1 MSAGGP
7 QTTLGPV
14 GSICFQAHSQDCW
27 QDPVS
32 HGLLDRGP
40 QILDS
45 PWPKS
50 TLGSSA
56 RGPLHRAAH
65 SLAAGFPEGVEAKEV
80 SKKEA
85 SLYKPISEVTTDYFP
100 CVRFTAVLYACEV
113 AEQRGSWGVTQDQEP
128 QPAGTTD
135 SC

>member
-27 QDPVS
+27 QDP
-32 HGLLDRGP
+32 
-40 QILDS
+40 
-45 PWPKS
+45 
-50 TLGSSA
+50 

-113 AEQRGSWGVTQDQEP
+113 AEQRGSWGVTQDQDLSRQEP
-128 QPAGTTD
+128 LTAADNIQ
-135 SC
+135 